1 MKPKYASHILFILLT
16 LNSFGQEKVIRIG
29 PGPHPRQPEPIFILD
44 GIRVPSSLTKQVFD
58 EGNKELIDSVSLQL
72 DSIFDCTGKL
82 INLGIAK
89 IFTQDSINQGA
100 KKILKLTDS
109 LLYKHPL
116 TKLIINNTFVDWN
129 ENTFNKLT
137 SLRTDEI
144 IYARV
149 KEGKRNKC
157 DKTLKLK
164 IKE

>member
-1 MKPKYASHILFILLT
+1 MKLKNVFYTLFILLS

-29 PGPHPRQPEPIFILD
+29 PGPHPKQPEPIFIFD
-44 GIRVPSSLTKQVFD
+44 GIRVPSSITIHIFD
-58 EGNKELIDSVSLQL
+58 QCNRELIDSVSLQL
-72 DSIFDCTGKL
+72 DSIFDCNGKL